1 MPNFPELQLTGF
13 QRKDGRWGFRNQ
25 ILLLPLHSAL
35 CAVARAISD
44 QINTQSLVSVSHDW
58 SGEVDKDWVRISKAF
73 SGFAANPN
81 NYAVVFLGLGNE
93 VEDGLIKGAEKI
105 GLERFK
111 VLNLKDVGS
120 MTGLLDSGKVEAEK
134 FLQS

>member
-81 NYAVVFLGLGNE
+81 NYAVV
-93 VEDGLIKGAEKI
+93 
-105 GLERFK
+105 
-111 VLNLKDVGS
+111 
-120 MTGLLDSGKVEAEK
+120 
-134 FLQS
+134 